1 MLIATEENFEHS
13 ATRLVEEEN
22 GRSVHSHKFAFNQ
35 GNMRAV
41 FCLDMT
47 GHAFF
52 AAQVEVT
59 VAVES
64 GR

>member
-1 MLIATEENFEHS
+1 MC
-13 ATRLVEEEN
+13 
-22 GRSVHSHKFAFNQ
+22 
-35 GNMRAV
+35 AV